1 MAVEILPEALANQ
14 IAAGEVVE
22 RPASVVKELVENAID
37 AGATRVFVEVEEGG
51 RSRIQVVDDGAGMT
65 RADAVL
71 AVRRHAT
78 SKIHHADDLHAI
90 QTLGFRGEALPSIA
104 SVSRFSLLTRPAS
117 ETLGTRVSIAGGTD
131 AEVLDAGCA
140 PGTQVEVRDLF
151 FNIPARLKFLKARAT
166 EMGHISR
173 LMTTFALGNSSIHF
187 RLRHNGR
194 DVVDWPSDSSLKARI
209 HAALGADTCRRLHE
223 VHLDADVHV
232 HGFVSEPDHTRPGTA
247 GIHAFVNGR
256 AVREKVLHRAIST
269 AYGESLERGRYPHAI
284 LYLEM
289 PPDEVDV
296 NVHPTKHEVRF
307 VRSGAVFECVAR
319 AIRMTLSAS
328 PWHGEESANP
338 PSPETSSETSQDTWT
353 FSHGTSG
360 VPPQGIGPGWRPSP
374 LLGSETRSREIRSV
388 RALGVISGGRI
399 VCETAGSLVLV
410 DARGA
415 NEARLQQE
423 LQEQMGAGGLAPQPL
438 LFPEQLE
445 LDPAHAATAERHAEW
460 IGRLGFELEAFGG
473 RTWAL
478 KSIPAALLGGAHA
491 RAVRDLL
498 DELQACTSSADVQER
513 MEALVATLAREAE
526 HGDVAALEN
535 DALQAFVA
543 ALLPMRSDASWLAV
557 ISERE
562 MARWFRR
569 S

>member
-1 MAVEILPEALANQ
+1 MPVEILPEALANQ

-37 AGATRVFVEVEEGG
+37 ARASRVFVEVEEGG
-51 RSRIQVVDDGAGMT
+51 RDRICVADDGEGMS
-65 RADAVL
+65 RSDAML
-71 AVRRHAT
+71 AIRRHAT
-78 SKIHHADDLHAI
+78 SKIRDAEDLHAI

-104 SVSRFSLLTRPAS
+104 SVSQFTLLTRPAS
-117 ETLGTRVSIAGGTD
+117 EEVGTRVRIAGG
-131 AEVLDAGCA
+131 AEATVADAGCA

-173 LMTTFALGNSSIHF
+173 LMTTFALGNPAIHF

-194 DVVDWPSDSSLKARI
+194 DVVDWPPDSSLKDRI
-209 HAALGADTCRRLHE
+209 HAALGAETCRRLHE

-232 HGFVSEPDHTRPGTA
+232 HGFVSEPEHTRPGTA

-269 AYGESLERGRYPHAI
+269 AYGESLERGRYPHAV

-289 PPDEVDV
+289 PPEEVDV

-319 AIRMTLSAS
+319 AIRMTLGAA
-328 PWHGEESANP
+328 PWHAGEERAPAPGLAEERPQEAWAFSAG
-338 PSPETSSETSQDTWT
+338 S
-353 FSHGTSG
+353 
-360 VPPQGIGPGWRPSP
+360 VPGRPTPIGPGWRPEPSS
-374 LLGSETRSREIRSV
+374 GGRVSRRELRDL
-388 RALGVISGGRI
+388 RALGVLAGGRI
-399 VCETAGSLVLV
+399 ACEAGGALVLL

-415 NEARLQQE
+415 MEAQLRRQLREE
-423 LQEQMGAGGLAPQPL
+423 LAAGGLVPQPL
-438 LFPEQLE
+438 LFPEQMELE
-445 LDPAHAATAERHAEW
+445 SSLAATAERHADW
-460 IGRLGFELEAFGG
+460 LCRFGFEFEAFGG

-478 KSIPAALLGGAHA
+478 KSIPAVLLGGAHG
-491 RAVRDLL
+491 RVVRDLL
-498 DELQACTSSADVQER
+498 DELQACASPEAVEAR
-513 MEALVATLAREAE
+513 VEALIAALARGSEP
-526 HGDVAALEN
+526 GDPASLPGDE
-535 DALQAFVA
+535 LQGFVA
-543 ALLPMRSDASWLAV
+543 GLGEVPADAAWVAV
-557 ISERE
+557 IPERE